1 MIASAN
7 ALLGHTDE
15 GLKWLE
21 RMANDGM
28 PNFALIANDSSLA
41 SLRLR
46 PGFQTFFATERA
58 RNDRL
63 RRLMEE
69 P

>member
-7 ALLGHTDE
+7 ALLGRTDE
-15 GLKWLE
+15 AQKWLE

-28 PNFALIANDSSLA
+28 PNFALITNDSSLA
-41 SLRLR
+41 AVRLR
-46 PGFQTFFATERA
+46 PDFKTFLATEQS

>member
-1 MIASAN
+1 
-7 ALLGHTDE
+7 
-15 GLKWLE
+15 
-21 RMANDGM
+21 MANDGM
-28 PNFALIANDSSLA
+28 PNYALITTDPTLVSVRGRPQFQSFLA
-41 SLRLR
+41 
-46 PGFQTFFATERA
+46 AERA